1 MSVLDQF
8 TQGMAIANRAEAGAT
23 SGLMNRQ
30 AQQEL
35 KRKEQAR
42 KSNEDLAYLSDSR
55 TGIYSLKDDGTGN
68 VEYTLRADWKDQVE
82 KYHAGGDSRLR
93 FDKMASSY
101 LSRQGDEVV
110 KKRSR
115 KTYGPTKTKKG
126 VVPTAVLDR
135 LEANPG
141 DEAALALKKEYESG
155 EKTAYIVPVENQ
167 EGMFSFL
174 TRFGTDEADDEELI
188 FSEREVE
195 AYLSDV
201 LISGIELEIDPDRRR
216 TQSAVAQGVLDPS
229 GFENTRIS
237 IDRAKALYDDDVD
250 RGTKLGLLQS
260 VVAEYNK
267 NPVIKEQPPVV
278 TEKEVTTTTPGADI
292 DEKEYQEYKKIM
304 MQAYAMG
311 GNKVQPPDD
320 ATMRD
325 NFRKSKGL
333 PTASTTTETV
343 RTETPV
349 DPVEQTFEQAFPELK
364 DLGDEQL
371 RERVDQF
378 INDGTFV
385 SRGLS
390 GDQVGAIRQQLQ
402 ALNVQSM
409 QDLKEKVDDGTV
421 KNPYK
426 YALSMNLAL
435 SNDKGLVNGLDLKTA
450 TDRTFN
456 FLVSGDPNRSAGDV
470 IKDDIAIAQEKRLR
484 DDFDFNVSKYWSTKS
499 SAARDAFDKRIEG
512 ILKKIPD
519 LEDDFK
525 NAMTF
530 IRESNPDF
538 EGDKSQNYENYKLYD
553 TKSKTIIKDFANQY
567 KVTDPDTGTSIYDDV
582 KKQYVEKFGFPEDSF
597 TDETFFRMA
606 QPLGGNDL
614 TEGRTEVALY
624 NGYQQLVESN
634 FFGAIW
640 PFGDNKVTMK
650 DFLGDIMA
658 PNTPYNPT
666 QFMKQKMAVRT
677 NADGKPIEL
686 VIRTNNP
693 KYQSQEETVLKGN
706 AGRVVEGEA
715 SIRFDYLIKN
725 NILPAEHIIAII
737 QNVESVK

>member
-1 MSVLDQF
+1 MSALDLF
-8 TQGMAIANRAEAGAT
+8 KQGMAISSRAEAGAT
-23 SGLMNRQ
+23 SALINRQ

-35 KRKEQAR
+35 KRTEQAR

-68 VEYTLRADWKDQVE
+68 VEYTLRADWQEQVE
-82 KYHAGGDSRLR
+82 KYHAGEDSRLR
-93 FDKMASSY
+93 LDKMASSY

-115 KTYGPTKTKKG
+115 KTYGPTKTKAG
-126 VVPTAVLDR
+126 TIPTSVQDKAD
-135 LEANPG
+135 AG
-141 DEAALALKKEYESG
+141 DEGAQALLQQYKDG
-155 EKTAYIVPVENQ
+155 EKTAYIIPVVNQ

-188 FSEREVE
+188 FSEKEVE

-229 GFENTRIS
+229 GFENTRMS
-237 IDRAKALYDDDVD
+237 MERAKALYDDDVD

-267 NPVIKEQPPVV
+267 NPVIKEQPPIV
-278 TEKEVTTTTPGADI
+278 TEKEITTTTPGADI
-292 DEKEYQEYKKIM
+292 DEKEYQEYKKTI
-304 MQAYAMG
+304 MQAFSMAG
-311 GNKVQPPDD
+311 GKVQPPDD

-325 NFRKSKGL
+325 NFRKREGL
-333 PTASTTTETV
+333 PTASTTTKTV

-456 FLVSGDPNRSAGDV
+456 FLVSGDPNRTAKDV
-470 IKDDIAIAQEKRLR
+470 IADDISIAQEKRLR
-484 DDFDFNVSKYWSTKS
+484 DDFDFQVSKYWNTKS
-499 SAARDAFDKRIEG
+499 SAARDAFDKRIES
-512 ILKKIPD
+512 ILKRIPN

-530 IRESNPDF
+530 IRESNPNF
-538 EGDKSQNYENYKLYD
+538 EGDKTQNYEDYKLYD
-553 TKSKTIIKDFANQY
+553 TNSKTIIKDFANQF
-567 KVTDPDTGTSIYDDV
+567 KVADPDTGTSIYDDV
-582 KKQYVEKFGFPEDSF
+582 KKQYVEQFGFPENSF

-614 TEGRTEVALY
+614 TEGRSEIALY

-634 FFGAIW
+634 IFGAIW
-640 PFGDNKVTMK
+640 PGGKVTMK

-658 PNTPYNPT
+658 PNTPDNPT

-677 NADGKPIEL
+677 DADGKPIEL

-693 KYQSQEETVLKGN
+693 KYRSQEETVLKGN

-725 NILPAEHIIAII
+725 NILPAEHVIAII
-737 QNVESVK
+737 QNVATVQ

>member
-1 MSVLDQF
+1 MSVLASMQQAKAIIDRTASAGTKALANQL
-8 TQGMAIANRAEAGAT
+8 TQ
-23 SGLMNRQ
+23 SQ
-30 AQQEL
+30 L
-35 KRKEQAR
+35 KRDEQAR

-68 VEYTLRADWKDQVE
+68 VEYTLRADWKDQVD

-110 KKRSR
+110 KKRSK

-155 EKTAYIVPVENQ
+155 AKSAYIVPVENQ

-174 TRFGTDEADDEELI
+174 TRFGTDEADDEELV

-229 GFENTRIS
+229 GFENTRMS
-237 IDRAKALYDDDVD
+237 MDRAKALYDDDVD

-267 NPVIKEQPPVV
+267 NPVVKEQPPIV
-278 TEKEVTTTTPGADI
+278 TEKEVTTSTPGSKI
-292 DEKEYQEYKKIM
+292 DEKEYQLFKENIDK
-304 MQAYAMG
+304 ARDMG
-311 GNKVQPPDD
+311 GLPALSD
-320 ATMRD
+320 AEMRN
-325 NFRKSKGL
+325 NFRKREGL
-333 PTASTTTETV
+333 DPASTTTETV

-349 DPVEQTFEQAFPELK
+349 DPVEQTFEQAFPEFK

-409 QDLKEKVDDGTV
+409 EDLKEKVDDGTV

-456 FLVSGDPNRSAGDV
+456 FLVSGDPNRTAGDV
-470 IKDDIAIAQEKRLR
+470 IKDDLAIAQEKRLR
-484 DDFDFNVSKYWSTKS
+484 DDFDFTVSKYWSTKS

-519 LEDDFK
+519 LEGDFK

-553 TKSKTIIKDFANQY
+553 TKSKTIIKDFANQF
-567 KVTDPDTGTSIYDDV
+567 KVADPDTGTSIYNDV
-582 KKQYVEKFGFPEDSF
+582 KKQYVEQFGFPEDSF

-634 FFGAIW
+634 ILGAIL
-640 PFGDNKVTMK
+640 FGGKVTMK
-650 DFLGDIMA
+650 DFIGDIMA
-658 PNTPYNPT
+658 PNTPDNPT
-666 QFMKQKMAVRT
+666 QFMKQKMAIRT
-677 NADGKPIEL
+677 NSNGKPIEL

-693 KYQSQEETVLKGN
+693 KYESQNIEGE

-725 NILPAEHIIAII
+725 NILPAEHVIAII
-737 QNVESVK
+737 QNVATVQ

>member
-1 MSVLDQF
+1 MSILAKFQD
-8 TQGMAIANRAEAGAT
+8 GMATANRAEAGAT

-30 AQQEL
+30 AQAELRRQE
-35 KRKEQAR
+35 RAR
-42 KSNEDLAYLSDSR
+42 SSNEDLAYLSDSR
-55 TGIYSLKDDGTGN
+55 TGIYKIGDDGSGN
-68 VEYTLRADWKDQVE
+68 VKYTLRADWKEQVE
-82 KYHAGGDSRLR
+82 KFHSGADNKLR
-93 FDKMASSY
+93 FDKLASNY
-101 LSRQGDEVV
+101 LSKNPDGEVV
-110 KKRSR
+110 KKRSK
-115 KTYGPTKTKKG
+115 KTYGPTKTKPG
-126 VVPTAVLDR
+126 VVPTSIQDKAD
-135 LEANPG
+135 AG
-141 DEAALALKKEYESG
+141 DEGAQALVEQYKSG

-195 AYLSDV
+195 AYLANT
-201 LISGIELEIDPDRRR
+201 LLSGIELEIDPDRRR
-216 TQSAVAQGVLDPS
+216 TQSAISQGVLDQS
-229 GFENTRIS
+229 GFNNTNIS
-237 IDRAKALYDDDVD
+237 MERAKALYDDDVD
-250 RGTKLGLLQS
+250 RGSKLGLLETIVQ
-260 VVAEYNK
+260 EYNK
-267 NPVIKEQPPVV
+267 NPVVKEQPPVV
-278 TEKEVTTTTPGADI
+278 TEKEVTTTTPGDDI
-292 DEKEYQEYKKIM
+292 DEKEFQEFKSTM
-304 MQAYAMG
+304 MQAYSMG
-311 GNKVQPPDD
+311 GGKVQPPDD
-320 ATMRD
+320 ATLRD
-325 NFRKSKGL
+325 NFRKRKGL
-333 PTASTTTETV
+333 TPSTTTTETI

-349 DPVEQTFEQAFPELK
+349 DPVEQTFEQAFPEFK

-378 INDGTFV
+378 INDGTFAT
-385 SRGLS
+385 RGLS

-409 QDLKEKVDDGTV
+409 EDLKEKVDDGTV

-456 FLVSGDPNRSAGDV
+456 FLVSGDPNRTAKDV
-470 IKDDIAIAQEKRLR
+470 IADDIAIAQEKRLR

-499 SAARDAFDKRIEG
+499 SAARDAFDKRIES
-512 ILKKIPD
+512 ILKRIPN

-530 IRESNPDF
+530 IRESNPNF
-538 EGDKSQNYENYKLYD
+538 EGDKTQNYEDYKLYD
-553 TKSKTIIKDFANQY
+553 TNSKTIIKDFANQF
-567 KVTDPDTGTSIYDDV
+567 KVADPDTGTSIYDDV

-614 TEGRTEVALY
+614 TEGRSEIALY

-634 FFGAIW
+634 IFGAIW
-640 PFGDNKVTMK
+640 PGGKVTMK

-658 PNTPYNPT
+658 PNTPDNPT

-677 NADGKPIEL
+677 DADGKPIEL

-693 KYQSQEETVLKGN
+693 KYRSQEETVLKGN

-725 NILPAEHIIAII
+725 NILPAEHVIAII
-737 QNVESVK
+737 QNVATVQ

>member
-1 MSVLDQF
+1 MSVLDQI
-8 TQGMAIANRAEAGAT
+8 TQGMAIANKAEAGAT
-23 SGLMNRQ
+23 SALMNRQ
-30 AQQEL
+30 AQAEL

-42 KSNEDLAYLSDSR
+42 KSNEDLAYLSDSK

-68 VEYTLRADWKDQVE
+68 VDYTLRADWRDQVD

-174 TRFGTDEADDEELI
+174 TRFGTDETDDEELV

-237 IDRAKALYDDDVD
+237 MDRAKALYDDDVD

-267 NPVIKEQPPVV
+267 NPVIKEQPPIV
-278 TEKEVTTTTPGADI
+278 TEEEVTTTTPGADI
-292 DEKEYQEYKKIM
+292 DEKEYQEFKKIM
-304 MQAYAMG
+304 MQAFSMG
-311 GNKVQPPDD
+311 GGKVQPPDD

-325 NFRKSKGL
+325 NFRKRKGL
-333 PTASTTTETV
+333 PTASTTTETI

-349 DPVEQTFEQAFPELK
+349 DPVEQTFEQAFPEFK

-378 INDGTFV
+378 INDGTFAT
-385 SRGLS
+385 RGLS

-409 QDLKEKVDDGTV
+409 EDLKEKVDDGTV

-470 IKDDIAIAQEKRLR
+470 IKDDLAIAQEKRLQEDANFTMQKFFSNKSDAAR
-484 DDFDFNVSKYWSTKS
+484 TAFLTRANSIVDNINSVIDEGYTKS
-499 SAARDAFDKRIEG
+499 LQYIQTPNDEDGKNNVQLRASYE
-512 ILKKIPD
+512 L
-519 LEDDFK
+519 LEKDV
-525 NAMTF
+525 
-530 IRESNPDF
+530 
-538 EGDKSQNYENYKLYD
+538 KSGMN
-553 TKSKTIIKDFANQY
+553 DFAKHYGTTGAVEDAKKMWVDKGFSEGSFSNEVFYTMMGELGQVVGY
-567 KVTDPDTGTSIYDDV
+567 QKVKSVLDDI
-582 KKQYVEKFGFPEDSF
+582 
-597 TDETFFRMA
+597 
-606 QPLGGNDL
+606 
-614 TEGRTEVALY
+614 ALY

-634 FFGAIW
+634 WAGAIW
-640 PFGDNKVTMK
+640 PGGAVTMK
-650 DFLGDIMA
+650 DWLGDFPA
-658 PNTPYNPT
+658 GDTPQNQT
-666 QFMKQKMAVRT
+666 QFFRNLLAVRVDA
-677 NADGKPIEL
+677 NGKPIEL
-686 VIRTNNP
+686 VVRRNNP
-693 KYQSQEETVLKGN
+693 SN
-706 AGRVVEGEA
+706 ATGGDPKQVKWGSIEEGEA

-725 NILPAEHIIAII
+725 NLLSPEHLYRII
-737 QNVESVK
+737 ESAQTLR